1 MTHIH
6 DDAERMRLMLVMDIF
21 EKPHVDSFSTR
32 NNP

>member
-6 DDAERMRLMLVMDIF
+6 DDAERMRLMLDMGIF
-21 EKPHVDSFSTR
+21 EKPHVGSFRTR